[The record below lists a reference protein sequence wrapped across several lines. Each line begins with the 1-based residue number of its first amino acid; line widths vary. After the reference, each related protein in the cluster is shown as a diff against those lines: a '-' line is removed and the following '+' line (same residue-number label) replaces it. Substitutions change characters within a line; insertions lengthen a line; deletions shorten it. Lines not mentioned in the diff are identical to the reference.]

1 MKNKIK
7 ILLTLSFLSLILTS
21 CDTDKIEERISNA
34 VNNMLPNLWLTL
46 IQLAIFILIALLFI
60 FFAYKPLKKKIN
72 ERNEYIENN
81 IKESENKNKLAEE
94 NLKHSEEIIE
104 QSEKEAG
111 TIIQNAQKTAEN
123 KAQEVENDLANVIEK
138 QKLQAH
144 KDIEAEREKM
154 IKDAK
159 ETIVDTA
166 ISASKEIL
174 KREINKEDNDKI
186 IDSFIDELVRK

>member
-7 ILLTLSFLSLILTS
+7 ILLTLSFLSFILTS

-159 ETIVDTA
+159 EEIVDTA

>member
-7 ILLTLSFLSLILTS
+7 ILLTLSFLSIILTS
-21 CDTDKIEERISNA
+21 CDTEKIEERISNA

>member
-7 ILLTLSFLSLILTS
+7 ILLTLSFLSIILTS
-21 CDTDKIEERISNA
+21 CDTEKIEERISNA

-123 KAQEVENDLANVIEK
+123 KAQEVENDLTNVIEK